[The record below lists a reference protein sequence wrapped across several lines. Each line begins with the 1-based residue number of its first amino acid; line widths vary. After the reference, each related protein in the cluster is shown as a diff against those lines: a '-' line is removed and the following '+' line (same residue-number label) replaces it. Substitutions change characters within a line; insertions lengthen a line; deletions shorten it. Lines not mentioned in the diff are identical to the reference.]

1 MLWCLKPH
9 KAVRAGWDQASS
21 ARGSSLGLGRY
32 PGIPPGGA
40 LLTGIRFDGH
50 GPLPPP
56 HPVLRMLASQLPRRP
71 CRCGPR
77 SQQHPRP
84 RPLCPVRPL
93 GFCSKST
100 GSAPLWGQ
108 TEVTTQTG
116 LSSWVTRRGQRALKQ
131 EHPRLPRSTNSIANP
146 VSRARLLSSDSPL
159 CPEEAPSLPSKK
171 IGSHWTP
178 PRLFS
183 LQPLP
188 LYLSQGLLSCWS
200 GL

>member
-1 MLWCLKPH
+1 
-9 KAVRAGWDQASS
+9 
-21 ARGSSLGLGRY
+21 
-32 PGIPPGGA
+32 
-40 LLTGIRFDGH
+40 
-50 GPLPPP
+50 
-56 HPVLRMLASQLPRRP
+56 MLASQLPRRP

-131 EHPRLPRSTNSIANP
+131 EHPRLLPPTNSIANP
-146 VSRARLLSSDSPL
+146 VSPSSPAFFRQPTVHRGSSITSKQENRL
-159 CPEEAPSLPSKK
+159 SLDTSQAVQPPTSASLALTGAAVLLVWFMMMDGWA
-171 IGSHWTP
+171 IGTGIDRSYI
-178 PRLFS
+178 
-183 LQPLP
+183 LQPEP
-188 LYLSQGLLSCWS
+188 EVHTCWGSRPWSQS
-200 GL
+200 